1 MNRFFI
7 VITLLFFA
15 FNSFSQTYEELVS
28 KSLDYI
34 DSKEYVA
41 AEETLKQ
48 AMRKEP
54 ANPGNILLLSNL
66 GTVQREL
73 GKSQE
78 ALISYSSA
86 LSKYPDNVFVLQNR
100 AALLCEMDSLNAAM
114 RDYNVILSLD
124 ENNIEALYRR
134 GLIYM
139 SEKNYLAAETDF
151 EKVIEIKPN
160 YLPAHN
166 SLLYTIK
173 SREDWQEAE
182 SKYTDL
188 IYEYK
193 DIPQF
198 YVGRAECYLNLKKL
212 ARAKEDLNK
221 ALELKYND
229 PTLYMIRGQLN
240 LQQFDKFSARQDFM
254 KAKELGAD
262 EKIIDEYLSLCK

>member
-1 MNRFFI
+1 MNRFFLL
-7 VITLLFFA
+7 ITLLFFA
-15 FNSFSQTYEELVS
+15 SGSFSQTYEELVS

-73 GKSQE
+73 GKTEE

-86 LSKYPDNVFVLQNR
+86 LSKYPENVVFLHNR
-100 AALLCEMDSLNAAM
+100 ASLLCEIDSLDAAM

-124 ENNIEALYRR
+124 ENNVEALYRR

-139 SEKNYLAAETDF
+139 SEKNSLLAEADF
-151 EKVIEIKPN
+151 EKVLEIRPN

-166 SLLYTIK
+166 SLIYTIK
-173 SREDWQEAE
+173 ARQDWEEAE
-182 SKYTDL
+182 NKYTDL
-188 IYEYK
+188 IYKYK
-193 DIPQF
+193 DVPEF
-198 YVGRAECYLNLKKL
+198 YIGRAECYLNLKKL

-221 ALELKYND
+221 ALELKKDD
-229 PTLYMIRGQLN
+229 PMLYIIRGQLN
-240 LQQFDKFSARQDFM
+240 LQQFDKFMAKEDFQ
-254 KAKELGAD
+254 KAKDLGAD
-262 EKIIDEYLSLCK
+262 PQIIDEYMNLCK